1 MNPKHL
7 SITEPHV
14 PHWPANISPP
24 SNQRTPP
31 MNDIKFDP
39 YDPASLRLDQSFC
52 DGTAVTKLL
61 TTVPVRKPNRQDFVR
76 VHPQEAYRL
85 SPAAIIEMKDD
96 REIYLVTP
104 ALAPDLVGE
113 MVTATIYTAISR
125 QGVVHL
131 WPVRLPTQDGKHN
144 AWHRSAAE
152 AAEMATRGWIRIT
165 SNLSLGAYE
174 VFEAAANIPEPTWP
188 DLSFPDLLKIAFR
201 DRLVDREDHPVI
213 LQLRGAI

>member
-1 MNPKHL
+1 
-7 SITEPHV
+7 
-14 PHWPANISPP
+14 
-24 SNQRTPP
+24 

-39 YDPASLRLDQSFC
+39 YDPASLQLDQSFC
-52 DGTAVTKLL
+52 DGTAVKKLL

-131 WPVRLPTQDGKHN
+131 WPVRLPTPDGKHN

-152 AAEMATRGWIRIT
+152 AAEMATRRWIRIT

-201 DRLVDREDHPVI
+201 DQLVDREDHPVI